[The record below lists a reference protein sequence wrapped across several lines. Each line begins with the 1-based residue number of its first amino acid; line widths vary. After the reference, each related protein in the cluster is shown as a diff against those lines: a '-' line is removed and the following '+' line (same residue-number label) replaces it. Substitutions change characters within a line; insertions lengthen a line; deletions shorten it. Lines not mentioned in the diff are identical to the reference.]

1 MDSAVLFFPLRAG
14 RLSIAP
20 AFAQHSVNK
29 HKTRSNYREYLP
41 KIQMF
46 QDLAS
51 PFIPLC
57 PSSETFLLSPS
68 GYQCSLLDSL
78 SLSPYPSSFNLSASQ
93 IHEFLR
99 PIDVDHVLSSSNS
112 IEPDS
117 SSTPSNSIEPMI
129 LVSTFQSDLLPWLFR
144 RPAIGSAPGRQAGSR
159 RQIPDIN
166 VNTFYYTLFPRICKG
181 GFEKWCASPTIR
193 AADTAGLGLHPSM
206 PLARPAGLSVPP
218 CAFFVDVLPHGESKA
233 ADAQTSPCARREDR

>member
-14 RLSIAP
+14 RLSIAS

-29 HKTRSNYREYLP
+29 HKTHSNYREYLP

-78 SLSPYPSSFNLSASQ
+78 SLSLSPYPSSFNLSASQ

-99 PIDVDHVLSSSNS
+99 PIDVDHVLSPSNS
-112 IEPDS
+112 IERDP

-129 LVSTFQSDLLPWLFR
+129 LVSTFQSDLLPWLALLL
-144 RPAIGSAPGRQAGSR
+144 RPRQTLASPAFLRPFHSVSTFPRSNSR
-159 RQIPDIN
+159 LGGYGIALDIN
-166 VNTFYYTLFPRICKG
+166 NTY
-181 GFEKWCASPTIR
+181 
-193 AADTAGLGLHPSM
+193 
-206 PLARPAGLSVPP
+206 
-218 CAFFVDVLPHGESKA
+218 
-233 ADAQTSPCARREDR
+233 